1 MSNMSHNEV
10 SSDNNVLIL
19 RSRLYLMDSTEPVYG
34 LYATDKT
41 PMYEMPLIY
50 VFGGWGLGFWGW
62 GKHFFV
68 LGVLSNGIFSLA
80 FCPQIH

>member
-10 SSDNNVLIL
+10 SSDNDVLIL
-19 RSRLYLMDSTEPVYG
+19 CSRLYLMDSTEPVSG

-50 VFGGWGLGFWGW
+50 VFGLGVLGVAQA
-62 GKHFFV
+62 FFV
-68 LGVLSNGIFSLA
+68 LGVLSNGICSLA

>member
-50 VFGGWGLGFWGW
+50 VFGGWGLGF
-62 GKHFFV
+62 
-68 LGVLSNGIFSLA
+68 
-80 FCPQIH
+80 